1 MSNPENDCPERP
13 DDEIEDAQTAS
24 PLEESFSSS
33 DLSAG
38 LAAAFGARPS
48 AGDTPARRAAQY
60 TAGAIIGD
68 KYRLLN
74 VNLDTTSG
82 GYAGTVLSAITGNNP
97 STRLWSNATVATYS
111 NDTELSLLY
120 SVGNSRPTVVSTT
133 NAPNRDTTLFASN
146 HVYMVVAVT
155 ITGYTAIPGTNLFV
169 IPQYSVTLYNPHG
182 VDNRA
187 VGTNATARSS
197 GVNSDGLITI
207 SGAEFKRSFGEI
219 TFA

>member
-68 KYRLLN
+68 KYRLIERIGEGGMGYVWYAEQL
-74 VNLDTTSG
+74 VPVKRKVAIKLIKPGLDSHSVLGRFEAERQALALMDHPNIARVFDG
-82 GYAGTVLSAITGNNP
+82 GM
-97 STRLWSNATVATYS
+97 
-111 NDTELSLLY
+111 TEL
-120 SVGNSRPTVVSTT
+120 GHP
-133 NAPNRDTTLFASN
+133 F
-146 HVYMVVAVT
+146 
-155 ITGYTAIPGTNLFV
+155 FV
-169 IPQYSVTLYNPHG
+169 MEL
-182 VDNRA
+182 
-187 VGTNATARSS
+187 
-197 GVNSDGLITI
+197 
-207 SGAEFKRSFGEI
+207 
-219 TFA
+219 